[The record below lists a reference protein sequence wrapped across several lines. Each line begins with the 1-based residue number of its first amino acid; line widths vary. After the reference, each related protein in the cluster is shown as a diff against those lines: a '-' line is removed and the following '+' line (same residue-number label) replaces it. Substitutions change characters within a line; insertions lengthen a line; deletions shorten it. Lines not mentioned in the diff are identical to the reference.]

1 MGSTPAFFQE
11 AFRAVYQRQIDATS
25 DGTTIWNEPYSP
37 SKEPYILWKEPYI
50 LLKTR
55 TLQCIVIN
63 CKRNV
68 RWNQPYKR
76 AMHST
81 LWKEPYILSKEPY
94 ILRKWPYILWK
105 EPYISSKE
113 PYFLWKRHYILWKVP
128 YSLPKQTYVLTKETY
143 WLSKWRHFGRAC
155 FRTCSIDRDPYTC
168 NQKYWRYSFWEF
180 CDTLLLTIC
189 VNDRALL
196 QNIISFIGLYCKR
209 DLSFW
214 EAY

>member
-55 TLQCIVIN
+55 TRQCIVIN

-81 LWKEPYILSKEPY
+81 LWKAPYFPSKAPY
-94 ILRKWPYILWK
+94 VLWK
-105 EPYISSKE
+105 EPYI
-113 PYFLWKRHYILWKVP
+113 ILWKEHDNVLSSTVSATSGGTSP
-128 YSLPKQTYVLTKETY
+128 MKEQCIYYSMKRTLYFVKRALYSKKMALYSMKRTLYLVKRALFSMKTALYSMKSALQSTKTD
-143 WLSKWRHFGRAC
+143 LC
-155 FRTCSIDRDPYTC
+155 PDQRD
-168 NQKYWRYSFWEF
+168 
-180 CDTLLLTIC
+180 LLT
-189 VNDRALL
+189 VKMAP
-196 QNIISFIGLYCKR
+196 
-209 DLSFW
+209 FW
-214 EAY
+214 